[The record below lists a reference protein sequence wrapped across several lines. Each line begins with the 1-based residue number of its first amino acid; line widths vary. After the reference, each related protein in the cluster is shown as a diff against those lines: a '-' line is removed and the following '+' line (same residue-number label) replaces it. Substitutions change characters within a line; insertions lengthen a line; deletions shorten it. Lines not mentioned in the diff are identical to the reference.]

1 MNIFFHENLDLK
13 WYFLK
18 LLTKQKIGK
27 WDMPHLDIQKRKSRQ
42 SIGNQIRQTWR
53 QNLLYRLRRVAKLPM
68 EEIPLVEAS

>member
-1 MNIFFHENLDLK
+1 
-13 WYFLK
+13 
-18 LLTKQKIGK
+18 
-27 WDMPHLDIQKRKSRQ
+27 MPHLGIQKRKSRQ